1 MMAPFP
7 PGSTHTFVPMSV
19 TKRIYY
25 VNKVAEVD
33 QSDNSD
39 KVDETDKAH
48 GVSKDGEID
57 ELIRG

>member
-1 MMAPFP
+1 
-7 PGSTHTFVPMSV
+7 MSV